1 MNETKDYYTFAE
13 IITGLRSEYQNN
25 QKILQEI
32 LELTAINMPFKT
44 IPKIYFTTIGYNHDQ
59 SIRLELETM
68 PPIKYRVKK
77 KLMEKCG
84 LQYQIPFIIYPT
96 FILKDTNACLNW
108 EYSSVF
114 GENCSKNISVHIT
127 DAEKIRS
134 LINELKETNMYNFNE
149 IFGKINGG
157 QLLTFSGSCIK
168 LSISTGGKTG
178 FNLAYNAIS
187 DTIEIASD
195 IPYNKKFIYHA
206 LSLKL
211 PKYLFSDAVI
221 KAIEEKLDSQES
233 LNIID
238 DINYC
243 KERATLEFSSQQ
255 KLALN
260 LKKQK

>member
-1 MNETKDYYTFAE
+1 MNETKDYYTLAE
-13 IITGLRSEYQNN
+13 IIIGLRSEYQNN

-77 KLMEKCG
+77 KLMQKCG